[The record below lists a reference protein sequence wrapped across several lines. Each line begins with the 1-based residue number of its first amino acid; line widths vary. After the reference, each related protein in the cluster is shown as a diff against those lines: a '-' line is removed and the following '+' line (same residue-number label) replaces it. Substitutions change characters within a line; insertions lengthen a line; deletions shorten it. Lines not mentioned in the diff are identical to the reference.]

1 MDKIDTQGMSLPIDI
16 SNDKGIEVGDEREY
30 KEYMFSRLNVFTNL
44 EREEIKSMIHE
55 VLDEREK
62 RIGREDDSWLYRG
75 TY

>member
-16 SNDKGIEVGDEREY
+16 SSKGIEIEDNKIEKEY
-30 KEYMFSRLNVFTNL
+30 KFSRLNVFSDK
-44 EREEIKSMIHE
+44 EREEIKSMLHE

-62 RIGREDDSWLYRG
+62 REEREDESWLYRG

>member
-16 SNDKGIEVGDEREY
+16 SSKGIEIEDNKIEKEY
-30 KEYMFSRLNVFTNL
+30 KFSRLRMFEDT
-44 EREEIKSMIHE
+44 EREEIKRMIHE

-62 RIGREDDSWLYRG
+62 RIEREDESWLYRG

>member
-16 SNDKGIEVGDEREY
+16 SNDKGIEIEDNKIEKEY
-30 KEYMFSRLNVFTNL
+30 KFSRLNVFSDK
-44 EREEIKSMIHE
+44 EREEIKSMLHE

-62 RIGREDDSWLYRG
+62 REERDDESWLYRG

>member
-16 SNDKGIEVGDEREY
+16 SNDKGIEIEDNKIEKEY
-30 KEYMFSRLNVFTNL
+30 KFSRLNVFSDK
-44 EREEIKSMIHE
+44 EREEIKSMLHE

-62 RIGREDDSWLYRG
+62 REEREDESWLYRG

>member
-16 SNDKGIEVGDEREY
+16 SKDRGIEIEDNKIEKEY
-30 KEYMFSRLNVFTNL
+30 KFSRLNVFSDK
-44 EREEIKSMIHE
+44 EREEIKSMLHE

-62 RIGREDDSWLYRG
+62 REERDDESWLYRG